1 MMVSDLCHILYTCA
15 KVKVQIVVQAWE
27 MSSSAWNSELQQEG
41 VEHQLP
47 NNYLVSLT
55 PRVFNY
61 GVEVQLPRVSLC
73 IIALM
78 FAHSDA
84 R

>member
-1 MMVSDLCHILYTCA
+1 M
-15 KVKVQIVVQAWE
+15 VQAFE

-61 GVEVQLPRVSLC
+61 GVEVELPRVSLR
-73 IIALM
+73 IVANRRH
-78 FAHSDA
+78 ADA
-84 R
+84 V

>member
-1 MMVSDLCHILYTCA
+1 MHCIIGYKSSYLNGTAL
-15 KVKVQIVVQAWE
+15 VVQTFE

-61 GVEVQLPRVSLC
+61 GVEVELPRVSRH
-73 IIALM
+73 IVANGRY
-78 FAHSDA
+78 ADNVG
-84 R
+84 